1 MSEFRRSLEAADL
14 GDHRTAS
21 KIVPFTQRDNAFFED
36 PQPARR
42 KSQFRR
48 ILEAADL
55 GDHRTASKVVPF
67 TQRDKAFF
75 EDPQPASKTEQNPKG
90 PRGC

>member
-1 MSEFRRSLEAADL
+1 M
-14 GDHRTAS
+14 S
-21 KIVPFTQRDNAFFED
+21 KI
-36 PQPARR
+36 RR
-42 KSQFRR
+42 V
-48 ILEAADL
+48 LEAADL

-67 TQRDKAFF
+67 VQRDKAFF